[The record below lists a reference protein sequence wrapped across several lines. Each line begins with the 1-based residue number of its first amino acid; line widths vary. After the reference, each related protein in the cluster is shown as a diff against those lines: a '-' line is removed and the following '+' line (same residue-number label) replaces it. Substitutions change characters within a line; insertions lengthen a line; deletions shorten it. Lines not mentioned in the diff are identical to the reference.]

1 MGTCNNGSFK
11 YDSVI
16 SPTSNGYLVFDADAK
31 SHAVI
36 ELVTDE
42 ADRVED
48 RWFEEEEEEEEEEE
62 DEDEDEGVKR
72 RAGSFCRKRS
82 KNVSLSH

>member
-36 ELVTDE
+36 ELVADE
-42 ADRVED
+42 ADKVED
-48 RWFEEEEEEEEEEE
+48 CIEEEEEE
-62 DEDEDEGVKR
+62 DDNEDEDEGVKR